1 MRYANGI
8 HKETK
13 QSREIDLQTEAE
25 SVIAEYDLFCPGCG
39 AEAHFRHGAREEQ
52 ADQRHDATEK
62 TRKESNK
69 KNHGYSDEHA
79 PDCIIAKGTRIV
91 RVYSDEY
98 VDIDGMVAYRDKD
111 RQGPTEG
118 GQEPPCEP
126 GEGKEPEKVIPDD
139 GDERFDPHAE
149 RRITNVK
156 QLFEA
161 LSNRRT
167 DEAVDVGES
176 ITVGEFMMDR
186 RTASGL
192 RENFRGG
199 VKMVVTK
206 CCEEYLSY
214 PGGYNQHHA
223 MPGGLAAHSYSM
235 AALAD
240 ALAAQYGTELN
251 ANLLR
256 AGCLLHDIGKIRI
269 YTLASTGFSKGYR
282 AKEHTEAGAKMVLEV
297 GRSLHILESKLQMVV
312 HLIRHHHE
320 DKKDT
325 DGTVQPSPPEVFAL
339 RKLDKMDSEM
349 DSLLSTRRG
358 IRDGEFTGYNRHLRR
373 NISFAA

>member
-126 GEGKEPEKVIPDD
+126 GEGKEPEKVILDD

-206 CCEEYLSY
+206 RFLPGKVSESLKPPKGWVVLRDAFTVKDENALYFLVKMENEERNREFQTKVFGNKEEGKEKDPHKNIVLLANWQRETRVKKYRLYRGEINSRLVGFINADSY
-214 PGGYNQHHA
+214 
-223 MPGGLAAHSYSM
+223 
-235 AALAD
+235 
-240 ALAAQYGTELN
+240 
-251 ANLLR
+251 
-256 AGCLLHDIGKIRI
+256 
-269 YTLASTGFSKGYR
+269 
-282 AKEHTEAGAKMVLEV
+282 
-297 GRSLHILESKLQMVV
+297 
-312 HLIRHHHE
+312 
-320 DKKDT
+320 
-325 DGTVQPSPPEVFAL
+325 
-339 RKLDKMDSEM
+339 
-349 DSLLSTRRG
+349 
-358 IRDGEFTGYNRHLRR
+358 
-373 NISFAA
+373 